1 MHRLT
6 DLRTAITRWQIWVRT
21 HPRLVLVVLTIAGL
35 LLAHHL
41 LTRPGA
47 WLGRQD
53 TTWHRSQVNKDLYVG
68 LDPNYPPFAEWTP
81 DGIVGLEADIA
92 REIGRRLGVET
103 QILIMGYDGLY
114 DSLFIGTVDFVIAG
128 LRVDPGQSEWVYYT
142 RPYFDAGQILVSRA
156 DSPIDDMRQLE
167 GKMVAVEL
175 ASAGDLE
182 AQRWTR
188 RLGVLT
194 VVRFMLPDEAMRAVQ
209 MGDADA
215 ALVDTVSARLY
226 LDDHPDLVMAPRTT
240 VSEGYVIALR
250 RNDFRM
256 ADEVDKALAEMIKD
270 GTLDEII
277 ARWL

>member
-92 REIGRRLGVET
+92 RAGKALEGARKVLSGGSE
-103 QILIMGYDGLY
+103 
-114 DSLFIGTVDFVIAG
+114 TVDEE
-128 LRVDPGQSEWVYYT
+128 RVG
-142 RPYFDAGQILVSRA
+142 
-156 DSPIDDMRQLE
+156 
-167 GKMVAVEL
+167 
-175 ASAGDLE
+175 
-182 AQRWTR
+182 
-188 RLGVLT
+188 
-194 VVRFMLPDEAMRAVQ
+194 
-209 MGDADA
+209 
-215 ALVDTVSARLY
+215 
-226 LDDHPDLVMAPRTT
+226 
-240 VSEGYVIALR
+240 
-250 RNDFRM
+250 
-256 ADEVDKALAEMIKD
+256 
-270 GTLDEII
+270 
-277 ARWL
+277 